1 MQRKSFIQNV
11 TIIVLAVAIIAMSVG
26 YATFSTPL
34 QIKGTTVVE
43 GNSWNIKFN
52 NVQKLDTTTVADTA
66 ITGPTLTDTTN
77 LTFGVN
83 LALNTKYEFT
93 VDVVNEGTIPAEL
106 DTFTLTG
113 NKGSDVV
120 LDASTGL
127 SFANNY
133 LTFKVTYADGTA
145 LKAGD
150 TLAKGETKTL
160 KIAAEYKQPTSAD
173 QLPSTNESYVF
184 TLDLNYVQA
193 D

>member
-52 NVQKLDTTTVADTA
+52 NVQKLDTTTVTDTA

-93 VDVVNEGTIPAEL
+93 VDVVNEGTIDARL
-106 DTFTLTG
+106 SSLVQF
-113 NKGSDVV
+113 GSD
-120 LDASTGL
+120 D
-127 SFANNY
+127 Y
-133 LTFKVTYADGTA
+133 D
-145 LKAGD
+145 
-150 TLAKGETKTL
+150 
-160 KIAAEYKQPTSAD
+160 
-173 QLPSTNESYVF
+173 
-184 TLDLNYVQA
+184 
-193 D
+193 